1 MSGGEYQKGWSLIEL
16 VIILGIIGVLATI
29 AIPSFLR
36 FQARAKQ
43 SEAKANLGGIF
54 KTQKAYFA
62 EYDTYGS
69 FATIGFKPERGNRYT
84 YSSGLDTIDNQV
96 PPGVVYPPANVG
108 ETAGVNGF
116 LASATSNID
125 SDPFMDIWVI
135 NGNNALSNINN
146 DVYNSNPDPN
156 PGPA

>member
-1 MSGGEYQKGWSLIEL
+1 MPRRGDQKGWSLIEL

-36 FQARAKQ
+36 FQARSKQ
-43 SEAKANLGGIF
+43 SEAKANLAGIF
-54 KTQKAYFA
+54 KTQKAYFG
-62 EYDTYGS
+62 EHDTYGS
-69 FATIGFKPERGNRYT
+69 FDQIGFKVEGGNRYT
-84 YSSGLDTIDNQV
+84 YSVGLETIDNQV
-96 PPGVVYPPANVG
+96 PTGIVYPPANVG
-108 ETAGVNGF
+108 ETAGGNGF

-125 SDPFMDIWVI
+125 PDAFMDIWVI
-135 NGNNALSNINN
+135 NGNNALNNLNN